1 MSKDRRP
8 SDVDDIVDA
17 LSKVQL
23 FADLKKKDLQ
33 QIASMCRPE
42 HFDTGDTIVA
52 EGDSAGRFYLVADGT
67 AEVLSNGNRV
77 GEIGAGGSFG
87 EIALIDRGPR
97 TATVRATSEIHAWS
111 VASFTLRPLLKEH
124 PELSYRLLV
133 AVCQMLRNAQHP
145 LHT

>member
-1 MSKDRRP
+1 MSKARRP
-8 SDVDDIVDA
+8 SDTDDIVDA

-33 QIASMCRPE
+33 QIATMCRPE
-42 HFDTGDTIVA
+42 HFEEGDSIVA
-52 EGDSAGRFYLVADGT
+52 EGDTSGRFYLVADGT
-67 AEVLSNGNRV
+67 ADVIAHGDKV
-77 GEIGAGGSFG
+77 GEIGPGGSFG

-133 AVCQMLRNAQHP
+133 AVCQMLRSAQNT